1 MNNERSLMESAMPNK
16 AVKSCLIVL
25 LLAAGFAVSACNTVE
40 GFGKDLSTLGN
51 KITGKAE
58 KHTDK

>member
-1 MNNERSLMESAMPNK
+1 MNNERSLMESVMPSK
-16 AVKSCLIVL
+16 LVKTCLIAI
-25 LLAAGFAVSACNTVE
+25 LLAAGLAVSACNTVE

-58 KHTDK
+58 KHSDK